1 MASFNPLQ
9 WGPYVEVTKL
19 ELSGLLRIQP
29 KVFQDDRGWFF
40 EPYNEARYQAAGV
53 TERFV
58 QDNHSRSS
66 HGTVRGL
73 HYQAAPGQA
82 KLLRVTVGRILDVVA
97 DIRISSS
104 TFGRWLAVELNAE
117 KHEQLYIPVGF
128 AHGFCVLSEAA
139 EVLYKVSTLYD
150 GSQERTI
157 TWNDPELGVKWPV
170 ENPVLSA
177 RDRNGES
184 LASYRARMCQ

>member
-1 MASFNPLQ
+1 M
-9 WGPYVEVTKL
+9 EVTKL
-19 ELSGLLRIQP
+19 ELSGLLWIRP
-29 KVFQDDRGWFF
+29 KVFRDDRGWFF
-40 EPYNEARYQAAGV
+40 EPYNEARYLAAGV

-66 HGTVRGL
+66 HGTLRGL

-82 KLLRVTVGRILDVVA
+82 KLVRVAAGRILDVIV
-97 DIRISSS
+97 DIRIDSS
-104 TFGRWLAVELNAE
+104 TFGRWVAIELDAE
-117 KHEQLYIPVGF
+117 THDQLYIPVGF
-128 AHGFCVLSEAA
+128 AHGFCVLSEVA

-157 TWNDPELGVKWPV
+157 AWNDPELDVKWPV
-170 ENPVLSA
+170 EDPVLSE

>member
-1 MASFNPLQ
+1 M
-9 WGPYVEVTKL
+9 EVTKL
-19 ELSGLLRIQP
+19 ELSGLLRIRP
-29 KVFQDDRGWFF
+29 KVFRDDRGWFF
-40 EPYNEARYQAAGV
+40 EPYNEARYLAAGV
-53 TERFV
+53 TDRFV

-66 HGTVRGL
+66 YGTLRGL
-73 HYQAAPGQA
+73 HYQAVPGQA
-82 KLLRVTVGRILDVVA
+82 KLVRVATGRILDVVA
-97 DIRISSS
+97 DIRVGSS
-104 TFGRWLAVELNAE
+104 TFGRWVAVELDAE

-157 TWNDPELGVKWPV
+157 AWNDPELGVKWPV
-170 ENPVLSA
+170 EDPVLSE

-184 LASYRARMCQ
+184 LASYRARMCR